1 MPPFDITL
9 AGDSALDLL
18 LLGLPE
24 DLPLERELLVE
35 RMQLALGGSAA
46 ITAHNLA
53 ALGARV
59 GLITPRGGD
68 LFARNCMQQLEAA
81 GVDLSRA
88 VPSPESG
95 GLTVMLQHQVLR
107 RALTF
112 PGNATGLR
120 LADLDLDYLAS
131 ARHFHLSS
139 FFLQRN
145 LRDDVPHL
153 FRTLKDAGLT
163 LSLDTN
169 DDPWDEWSGAFAES
183 LALVDVFLPNQRE
196 ACRLTG
202 LPDPAHAAE
211 KLRREV
217 PTLVLKQG
225 SAGATVFHGDSHES
239 QTPVDAEFFDGVGAG
254 DSFNA
259 GFLSAYVERAS
270 PSECLRQGNLAGA
283 FSTTAAGGTTAFQDR
298 ERLHQFFALHGASS
312 QHGATSLSNSK
323 AVPHP

>member
-1 MPPFDITL
+1 MPSLDITL

-53 ALGARV
+53 ALGART
-59 GLITPRGGD
+59 GLITPRGND
-68 LFARNCMQQLEAA
+68 LFAESCVQQLQAA

-88 VPSPESG
+88 VPSRDPG
-95 GLTVMLQHQVLR
+95 GLTVMLQHEVLR

-120 LADLDLDYLAS
+120 LTDLDLDYLAS

-145 LRDDVPHL
+145 LRDDVPQL
-153 FRTLKDAGLT
+153 FRTLKAAGLT

-202 LPDPAHAAE
+202 LPDAGRAAE

-225 SAGATVFHGDSHES
+225 PAGATVFHGDFEES
-239 QTPVDAEFFDGVGAG
+239 QAPVSAVFFDGVGAG

-259 GFLSAYVERAS
+259 GFLSAFLAEANL
-270 PSECLRQGNLAGA
+270 SECLRRGNLAGA
-283 FSTTAAGGTTAFQDR
+283 FSTTAAGGTSAFQDPA
-298 ERLHQFFALHGASS
+298 RLHQFFA
-312 QHGATSLSNSK
+312 QHGALSQPGAPSISSSK
-323 AVPHP
+323 AVTRP